1 VGYSTSNYYLIP
13 YNYDGSAVP
22 TSVAVPS
29 DLSGA
34 YASSWDF
41 KEFWGAP
48 ARKGL
53 TSRKYDN
60 GTWTVT
66 REPMRPNAPACYLS
80 VFHNMAYSPTYGV
93 LATNHGV
100 SRYYANYDKAN
111 NRNLLSGLKN
121 GVWSVYSPVYTAP
134 TYSNVSNS
142 PNGCCID
149 IDNGNYVYFG
159 SWYNGIARLNL
170 EDPNDVLH
178 MACPADQAASLDS
191 YQKLDDNDPGWNGF
205 FYFHAP
211 KFDSKGNLW
220 SMHYLVSGDLYLF
233 VWPADKRRAS
243 DVSGWSKF
251 RILPGIS
258 TNYTSD
264 FWPLKSEANKNLI
277 VISAGN
283 YGGTLYVY
291 DTNGTPEDS
300 SDDKYVTMTQLYD
313 EDGSSIT
320 REYVLNVYEDQSTG
334 KVWVGYEGGVF
345 TFDPKAAFNDPSSV
359 QRIKISRND
368 GTSTADYLLDGAHV
382 MNITSDASGNKWF
395 ATRGGGLVETTSSG
409 HTVLRQLLSSNS
421 YLPDDAV
428 LDLCYNPDNNSIV
441 VSTVKGYAE
450 YFIPGSSTGTD
461 FDAVKVYPNPVRPDY
476 TGWITIEGL
485 IDNALIKI
493 VDAQG
498 TIVKE
503 LGSSVGG
510 VIQWD
515 GTNMSN
521 TKVNSGVYYVCM
533 SSATEGVSEA
543 NVAKILVV
551 K

>member
-1 VGYSTSNYYLIP
+1 
-13 YNYDGSAVP
+13 
-22 TSVAVPS
+22 
-29 DLSGA
+29 
-34 YASSWDF
+34 
-41 KEFWGAP
+41 
-48 ARKGL
+48 
-53 TSRKYDN
+53 
-60 GTWTVT
+60 
-66 REPMRPNAPACYLS
+66 
-80 VFHNMAYSPTYGV
+80 
-93 LATNHGV
+93 
-100 SRYYANYDKAN
+100 
-111 NRNLLSGLKN
+111 
-121 GVWSVYSPVYTAP
+121 
-134 TYSNVSNS
+134 
-142 PNGCCID
+142 
-149 IDNGNYVYFG
+149 
-159 SWYNGIARLNL
+159 
-170 EDPNDVLH
+170 
-178 MACPADQAASLDS
+178 
-191 YQKLDDNDPGWNGF
+191 
-205 FYFHAP
+205 
-211 KFDSKGNLW
+211 
-220 SMHYLVSGDLYLF
+220 
-233 VWPADKRRAS
+233 
-243 DVSGWSKF
+243 
-251 RILPGIS
+251 
-258 TNYTSD
+258 
-264 FWPLKSEANKNLI
+264 
-277 VISAGN
+277 
-283 YGGTLYVY
+283 
-291 DTNGTPEDS
+291 
-300 SDDKYVTMTQLYD
+300 MTQLYD